1 MRKEDLLDFVQQ
13 PLLEIISI
21 ANSIRKRFCGNKFHL
36 CSIINARSG
45 LCSGDCAYCAQSKVS
60 SALIDIY
67 PMKEKEEIVSYAR
80 KMKELGSTRFSIV
93 TSGERLTDREL
104 KVIIESIP
112 EIKKI
117 GIEVC
122 ASLGMLDKDQ
132 LSALKAAG
140 LDRYHHNIESS
151 PRFYPQIVST
161 HKIEDRIRTI
171 ELAKEVGLSVCS
183 GGILGMGEDWQ
194 DRVEMALLLRNLDVD
209 SVPLNFLLPIPGTP
223 LGNREM
229 IDPISALRSIAL
241 FRYALPNKEVR
252 IIAGREK
259 VFGDMQLIAF
269 LSGANGMMVGG
280 YLTTK
285 GDPIQRDRA
294 LLDLLR
300 ENF

>member
-60 SALIDIY
+60 SARIDIY

-104 KVIIESIP
+104 NVVIESIP
-112 EIKKI
+112 EIKEM

-132 LSALKAAG
+132 LSALRAAG

-229 IDPISALRSIAL
+229 IDPISALRCIAL

-269 LSGANGMMVGG
+269 LSGANGMMIGG

>member
-60 SALIDIY
+60 SARIDIY
-67 PMKEKEEIVSYAR
+67 PMKEKEEIVSYAC

-112 EIKKI
+112 EIKKM

-132 LSALKAAG
+132 LSALRAAG

-229 IDPISALRSIAL
+229 IDPISALRCIAL